1 MPAGQRLGMP
11 GPRCSQMALLD
22 MAVAADLLRDPRNLK
37 CGSVIGRGQAFEQLI
52 DKPFVIG
59 NQCALLAPLGGTA
72 ERIEHA
78 AAQETQMCQAA
89 HGQLH
94 PRPEA
99 LTAQRVEALAA
110 LQESQAL
117 DTASN
122 AVVALVRAGRLEE
135 AEQSA
140 RELLVNYPDVPD
152 GYDRLGMVQ
161 EARGQLREAAD
172 SYRKVLEM
180 VQSDPESYDPGYS
193 DMFNDL
199 IAKLDAPTADVDPIR
214 EPQFD

>member
-1 MPAGQRLGMP
+1 MAKAGRNDPCLCGSGKKYKQCCLEQGRAIELAPAIAQRL
-11 GPRCSQMALLD
+11 
-22 MAVAADLLRDPRNLK
+22 
-37 CGSVIGRGQAFEQLI
+37 AFE
-52 DKPFVIG
+52 
-59 NQCALLAPLGGTA
+59 A
-72 ERIEHA
+72 
-78 AAQETQMCQAA
+78 QAA
-89 HGQLH
+89 T
-94 PRPEA
+94 

-152 GYDRLGMVQ
+152 GHDRLGMVQ

-193 DMFNDL
+193 DMFNVL
-199 IAKLDAPTADVDPIR
+199 IAKLDAPAADVDPIR